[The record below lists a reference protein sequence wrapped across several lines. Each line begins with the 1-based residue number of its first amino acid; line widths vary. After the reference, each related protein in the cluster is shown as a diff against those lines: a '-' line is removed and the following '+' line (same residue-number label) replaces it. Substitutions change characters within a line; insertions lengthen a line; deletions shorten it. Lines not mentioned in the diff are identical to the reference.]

1 MKYKLEKRKNFK
13 IIKTKKNLFNKYLIM
28 FKYKKK
34 NISYFYEKNN
44 FIFILF
50 KIIKINKFF
59 FYEYKKLIK
68 NLIFLFCGFS
78 YFKTFMKVGLG
89 FRKKY
94 CYTHDTMLFNIVK
107 RKIVFFKPTSNS
119 FFLHI
124 RRRNIFVYSNS
135 KRKLFNYIIRFK
147 SLRKE
152 TIYKF
157 KGIFTS
163 VRVRF
168 FKKMTKCVLFAR
180 RIKFKKL
187 KLKLTR
193 KQKLKK

>member
-1 MKYKLEKRKNFK
+1 MKYNIEKKKNFK
-13 IIKTKKNLFNKYLIM
+13 NIKTKKNLLNKYCII
-28 FKYKKK
+28 FKYKKNKELFFYK
-34 NISYFYEKNN
+34 NNN

-50 KIIKINKFF
+50 KKIKINKFF
-59 FYEYKKLIK
+59 FYEYKKLLK

-78 YFKTFMKVGLG
+78 YSKVFMKVGLG

-94 CYTHDTMLFNIVK
+94 CYTRNVMLFNIVK
-107 RKIVFFKPTSNS
+107 RKIVFFKPTFNS

-135 KRKLFNYIIRFK
+135 KRKLFGYIIRFK

-157 KGIFTS
+157 KGIFTG

>member
-1 MKYKLEKRKNFK
+1 MKYNIEK
-13 IIKTKKNLFNKYLIM
+13 KKNLKFIRTRKNLLNKYSII
-28 FKYKKK
+28 FKYKSNK
-34 NISYFYEKNN
+34 IIHFYQKNN
-44 FIFILF
+44 FVFILF
-50 KIIKINKFF
+50 NLIKLNKLF
-59 FYEYKKLIK
+59 FYEYKKILR
-68 NLIFLFCGFS
+68 NLMFLFCGFCYS
-78 YFKTFMKVGLG
+78 KVFMKVGLG

-94 CYTHDTMLFNIVK
+94 CYKADTMLFNIVK
-107 RKIVFFKPTSNS
+107 RKIVFFKPTKNS

-124 RRRNIFVYSNS
+124 RRRNIFVYSNT

-157 KGIFTS
+157 KGIFTN

-168 FKKMTKCVLFAR
+168 FRKMTKCVLFAR